1 MSTVKLEPL
10 LHPCIRENVEIRSK
24 SKKAKTSYLNYSLP
38 KLAFNGGSFCNFKP
52 RTVLAFRAS
61 STDTATLE
69 TSEASEI
76 TFQNTFTLKRTQTV
90 EGKVSLRLEQEKDEE
105 NWRLTV
111 GCNLPGKWVLH
122 WGVNYIDDVG
132 RFGLLHR
139 QCFFGS
145 LIKFPRFMFNN
156 EHHVLMRVFDEW
168 DQPSPE
174 MRPPGVPM
182 KEEQR
187 EIFV

>member
-10 LHPCIRENVEIRSK
+10 LRPCIRENMEIRSK

-52 RTVLAFRAS
+52 RTV
-61 STDTATLE
+61 
-69 TSEASEI
+69 

-90 EGKVSLRLEQEKDEE
+90 EGKVSLRLEQGKDEE

-139 QCFFGS
+139 QCSFGS
-145 LIKFPRFMFNN
+145 LIKFLRFMFNN
-156 EHHVLMRVFDEW
+156 ERHVLKRVFDEW
-168 DQPSPE
+168 DQPPPE